1 MKNSLLFLKTASL
14 KNTTASYTLAL
25 VNAQGKL
32 CSRCIF
38 NSHCYGCIE
47 ISLNDNCDQDKDL
60 LLQINDTIAITFN
73 DDEHIDIEKANS
85 VGIQHE
91 SMSRPRIKDK
101 LTLEDCMEAFSRTE
115 ELDETNPWFCP
126 MCRKNKCATK
136 TLTVWRFPDYLIIY
150 LKRYDFYFGFFLAFF
165 FFHLE

>member
-1 MKNSLLFLKTASL
+1 MILFNEKLFKTKNVENSLLFLKTASL
-14 KNTTASYTLAL
+14 KNTASYTLAL

-47 ISLNDNCDQDKDL
+47 ISTETADQDKDI

-73 DDEHIDIEKANS
+73 DEEIDVEKANS
-85 VGIQHE
+85 VETQHE

-126 MCRKNKCATK
+126 MCRKNQCATK
-136 TLTVWRFPDYLIIY
+136 TLSVWRFPDYLIIY
-150 LKRYDFYFGFFLAFF
+150 LKR
-165 FFHLE
+165 